1 MAGKTTLLT
10 TVLICVEAVCQV
22 LSTAPATS
30 PVPAA
35 NAVVA
40 IMQAMSSDRM
50 KQAISLLVLRFIKI
64 PPFFFRKK
72 GREPHRKAKPGCM
85 FTALLRI
92 TLVSRDYFEG
102 AICHSSHRSP
112 EMRTESVRFM
122 ESIPA
127 GVQQS
132 RSQEYGV

>member
-40 IMQAMSSDRM
+40 IIPTMSSDRM
-50 KQAISLLVLRFIKI
+50 KQAISLLGLRFIKI
-64 PPFFFRKK
+64 PPFFFA
-72 GREPHRKAKPGCM
+72 RKAVNRIEKQGRDACSRPC
-85 FTALLRI
+85 FALL
-92 TLVSRDYFEG
+92 
-102 AICHSSHRSP
+102 
-112 EMRTESVRFM
+112 
-122 ESIPA
+122 
-127 GVQQS
+127 
-132 RSQEYGV
+132 